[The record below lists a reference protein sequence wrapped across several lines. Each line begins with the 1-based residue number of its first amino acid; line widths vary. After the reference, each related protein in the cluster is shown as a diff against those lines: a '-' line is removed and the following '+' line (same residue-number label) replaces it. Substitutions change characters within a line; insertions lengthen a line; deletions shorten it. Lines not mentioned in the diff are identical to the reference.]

1 MKKLF
6 MHFALALA
14 VLAMPAMA
22 QADTIFGWNLDLG
35 AYGTVNNIEF
45 LSATGDGTIYQQ
57 LSSTP
62 TPTNPGF
69 GPGDAFDVVSLIYTV
84 SYTPVGGTSTPLYL
98 TKDSGATIDQL
109 FFYSDN
115 LTGIITGSS
124 ATDFSYEYTGGD
136 IGMYIGNKDSIGTAT
151 MLATLSLTTGIGD
164 ARTSTPGDG
173 TYEQS
178 DTDITALFDANPLET
193 LISFTPTDAG
203 LAAAY
208 PWLDTFLKFD
218 FDNALRAIAPGS
230 GAGGTTVFEVGSD
243 ARITLVATPEPSTF
257 LILGFGLLGLVGFRR
272 KFKKA

>member
-1 MKKLF
+1 MY
-6 MHFALALA
+6 FALALT

-22 QADTIFGWNLDLG
+22 QADTIFGWDLDLG
-35 AYGTVNNIEF
+35 SYGTIQNIEF
-45 LSATGDGTIYQQ
+45 LSATGDSTIVQD

-62 TPTNPGF
+62 TATNPGF
-69 GPGDAFDVVSLIYTV
+69 GPGDAFDVTSLIYTV

-98 TKDSGATIDQL
+98 PNGSGGFNQL

-115 LTGIITGSS
+115 LTGVVTASS
-124 ATDFSYEYTGGD
+124 PTDFNYQYTSGN
-136 IGMYIGNKDSIGTAT
+136 IGMYLGDMTNIGTAT
-151 MLATLSLTTGIGD
+151 LLAELTLTSGIGD

-178 DTDITALFDANPLET
+178 DTDITASFDANPLET
-193 LISFTPTDAG
+193 LISFSAVNPV

-218 FDNALRAIAPGS
+218 FDNAIRTADPGT
-230 GAGGTTVFEVGSD
+230 GAGDTTTFQVASD
-243 ARITLVATPEPSTF
+243 VRVTLVATPEPSTF

-272 KFKKA
+272 KFKK